1 MDPKDKQRQEA
12 GIAGIHTHPLIFCRL
27 LTAQPSSLIAFST
40 QGDGAVGRGGF
51 YLSLRFKVSW
61 V

>member
-1 MDPKDKQRQEA
+1 MDPKDRAKA
-12 GIAGIHTHPLIFCRL
+12 GSGDRPLIFCRL

-40 QGDGAVGRGGF
+40 QGDGAAARGGF